1 MAHRR
6 AQVDHTTGRPYNI
19 NEDEFEWDAA
29 KSESNLAKHGVS
41 FEAARSVFADVFA
54 CERCDV
60 DSDPGEIRYVITGV
74 VNEVILT
81 VVYTER
87 GDRIRII
94 SARKATAHE
103 RREYYRSQ
111 NSK

>member
-1 MAHRR
+1 M
-6 AQVDHTTGRPYNI
+6 

-29 KSESNLAKHGVS
+29 KSEVNLSKHGVT
-41 FEAARSVFADVFA
+41 FEAARSVFNDVFA
-54 CERCDV
+54 CERRDV

-87 GDRIRII
+87 GDRTRIV

-103 RREYYRSQ
+103 QSEYYRSQ
-111 NSK
+111 N